1 MRKKSKSNRS
11 SGTYPIR
18 CGLKRPLMKGGRG
31 TEMEKRMENL
41 IEESKRIVEL
51 LQQNFHPH
59 TTVIIEADSIRVEE
73 TIAAELIQYDVD

>member
-1 MRKKSKSNRS
+1 
-11 SGTYPIR
+11 
-18 CGLKRPLMKGGRG
+18 
-31 TEMEKRMENL
+31 MEKRMENL

-73 TIAAELIQYDVD
+73 TIAAELIQYDVNWSSNPNQLVEELQEVAILEVSLTLYFKW

>member
-1 MRKKSKSNRS
+1 
-11 SGTYPIR
+11 
-18 CGLKRPLMKGGRG
+18 
-31 TEMEKRMENL
+31 MEKRMENL

-51 LQQNFHPH
+51 LQQNFHLH

>member
-1 MRKKSKSNRS
+1 
-11 SGTYPIR
+11 
-18 CGLKRPLMKGGRG
+18 
-31 TEMEKRMENL
+31 MEKRMENL

-73 TIAAELIQYDVD
+73 TIVAELIQYDVN